1 MHTLS
6 DLDTEIAKAVE
17 DIYTPDTDDRQ
28 RFPSDLIVKADSFQ
42 EVVDEV
48 GKEIASPKQGKYA
61 ENHREHL
68 ANILLNLSRGVVTRR
83 WTIFFAD
90 STAYS
95 KGGLMHS
102 AGFTS
107 RSRTSK
113 ILETLVASEA
123 IRKVNGANYQEN
135 PHGNLYY
142 PNRELREKL
151 FPYGLESTSERS
163 FDKVLVRISNPSRGW
178 GNTDL
183 TTVDDYH
190 KMAEINEYAKAQTWA
205 CKEAITRIFTH
216 DPFTAGQLHTEFQNL
231 PARSLKIRQN
241 TLINGEPIREVDF
254 NANQLRLFLAFNK
267 LDVYGDGTDAYR
279 EIANLAR
286 VDRQTVKSFFTA
298 ALNCESYERAR
309 SGARVP
315 EKFGRDIMEAFERLY
330 PKAQIFNGER
340 PFGLVGMQLEGEIL
354 QIAMRQLRLLDVF
367 ALPIHDALAV
377 NEKNYEL
384 AKSAMEDAWH
394 HVMHPFHPTATTF
407 VG

>member
-1 MHTLS
+1 MHTTS
-6 DLDTEIAKAVE
+6 DLDTQIAKAVE
-17 DIYTPDTDDRQ
+17 DIYTPDADDRQ
-28 RFPSDLIVKADSFQ
+28 RFPSDLLVKADSFQ
-42 EVVDEV
+42 ELVDEV
-48 GKEIASPKQGKYA
+48 GKDIVSPKQSKYA
-61 ENHREHL
+61 DNHREHL
-68 ANILLNLSRGVVTRR
+68 ANILLNLSRSIVTRR
-83 WTIFFAD
+83 WTIFFGD
-90 STAYS
+90 SKTYS

-113 ILETLVASEA
+113 ILESLVASEA
-123 IRKVNGANYQEN
+123 ITRVDGAKYQDN

-151 FPYGLESTSERS
+151 FRYGLDSTSERS
-163 FDKVLVRISNPSRGW
+163 FDKALVRINKPSRGW
-178 GNTDL
+178 GNVDL

-190 KMAEINEYAKAQTWA
+190 QMEEINEYAKAQTWA
-205 CKEAITRIFTH
+205 CKEAITRIFKY
-216 DPFTAGQLHTEFQNL
+216 DPFTSGRLHTEFQNL
-231 PARSLKIRQN
+231 PARSHKIRQN
-241 TLINGEPIREVDF
+241 TLINGEPIKEVDF
-254 NANQLRLFLAFNK
+254 NANHLRMFLAFNK

-309 SGARVP
+309 SGARIP
-315 EKFGRDIMEAFERLY
+315 DKFGRDIMEAFERLY
-330 PKAQIFNGER
+330 PRAQIFNGER
-340 PFGLVGMQLEGEIL
+340 PFGLVGFQLEGEIL

-367 ALPIHDALAV
+367 ALPIHDAIAV

-394 HVMHPFHPTATTF
+394 YVMRPFHPTAKTF

>member
-1 MHTLS
+1 MHTTSQLE
-6 DLDTEIAKAVE
+6 TEIVKAVQG
-17 DIYTPDTDDRQ
+17 IYSPDTDDRQ
-28 RFPSDLIVKADSFQ
+28 RFPSDLSVKAESFQ
-42 EVVDEV
+42 EIVDEV
-48 GKEIASPKQGKYA
+48 SEEISSPRQTKYA
-61 ENHREHL
+61 ESHRADL
-68 ANILLNLSRGVVTRR
+68 ANILLNLSRSIVTRR
-83 WTIFFAD
+83 WTIFFGD
-90 STAYS
+90 SKTYS

-113 ILETLVASEA
+113 IIEALVASEA
-123 IRKVNGANYQEN
+123 ITRVDGAKYQDN
-135 PHGNLYY
+135 LHGNLYY

-151 FPYGLESTSERS
+151 FRYGLESTSEHS
-163 FDKVLVRISNPSRGW
+163 FDKVLVRINKPSRGW
-178 GNTDL
+178 GNVDL

-205 CKEAITRIFTH
+205 CKEAITRIFKY
-216 DPFTAGQLHTEFQNL
+216 DPFTSGRLHTEFQNL
-231 PARSLKIRQN
+231 PARSQKIRQN

-254 NANQLRLFLAFNK
+254 NANHLRLFLAFNK

-298 ALNCESYERAR
+298 ALNCETYERAR

-315 EKFGRDIMEAFERLY
+315 DKFGRDIMEAFERLY
-330 PKAQIFNGER
+330 PKAQIFNGDR

-354 QIAMRQLRLLDVF
+354 QIAMKQLRLLDVF
-367 ALPIHDALAV
+367 ALPIHDAIAV

-384 AKSAMEDAWH
+384 AKSAMEDAWY
-394 HVMHPFHPTATTF
+394 HVMNPFHPTAKTF

>member
-1 MHTLS
+1 MNTTS
-6 DLDTEIAKAVE
+6 DLDTEIAKAVH

-28 RFPSDLIVKADSFQ
+28 RFPADLMVKADSFQ
-42 EVVDEV
+42 DVVDEV
-48 GKEIASPKQGKYA
+48 GKDIASPKRGKYA
-61 ENHREHL
+61 ENHREAL
-68 ANILLNLSRGVVTRR
+68 ANILLNLSRSIVTRR
-83 WTIFFAD
+83 WTIFFSD
-90 STAYS
+90 SKTYS

-113 ILETLVASEA
+113 ILDALVASEA
-123 IRKVNGANYQEN
+123 VTRVDGAKYQES

-151 FPYGLESTSERS
+151 FRYGLDSTSERS
-163 FDKVLVRISNPSRGW
+163 FDKVFVRINKPSRGL
-178 GNTDL
+178 GNVDL

-190 KMAEINEYAKAQTWA
+190 KMAEINEYAKSQTWA
-205 CKEAITRIFTH
+205 CKEAITRIFKYDLLTS
-216 DPFTAGQLHTEFQNL
+216 GRLHTEFQNL
-231 PARSLKIRQN
+231 PSRSQKIRQN
-241 TLINGEPIREVDF
+241 TLINGKPIREVDF
-254 NANQLRLFLAFNK
+254 NANHLRLFLAFNK
-267 LDVYGDGTDAYR
+267 LDVYGEGHDAYR

-309 SGARVP
+309 SGARIP
-315 EKFGRDIMEAFERLY
+315 DKFGKGIMEAFERLY

-367 ALPIHDALAV
+367 AIPIHDGIAV
-377 NEKNYEL
+377 NVKNYEL

-394 HVMHPFHPTATTF
+394 HVMHPFHRTAKTF

>member
-1 MHTLS
+1 MHTTSQLE
-6 DLDTEIAKAVE
+6 TEIVKAVQGT
-17 DIYTPDTDDRQ
+17 YSPDTDDRQ
-28 RFPSDLIVKADSFQ
+28 RFPSDLSVKAESFQ
-42 EVVDEV
+42 EVVEEV
-48 GKEIASPKQGKYA
+48 GKDIASPKQGKYA

-68 ANILLNLSRGVVTRR
+68 ANILLNLSRSIVTRR
-83 WTIFFAD
+83 WTIFFGD
-90 STAYS
+90 SKAYS

-113 ILETLVASEA
+113 ILEALVASDA
-123 IRKVNGANYQEN
+123 ITRVDGAKYQDN

-151 FPYGLESTSERS
+151 FRYGLESTSEHS
-163 FDKVLVRISNPSRGW
+163 FDKVLVRINKPSRGW
-178 GNTDL
+178 GNVDL

-205 CKEAITRIFTH
+205 CKEAITRIFKY
-216 DPFTAGQLHTEFQNL
+216 DPFTCGRLHTEFQNL
-231 PARSLKIRQN
+231 PARFQKIRQN

-254 NANQLRLFLAFNK
+254 NANHLRLFLAFNK

-298 ALNCESYERAR
+298 ALNCETYERAR
-309 SGARVP
+309 SGARIP
-315 EKFGRDIMEAFERLY
+315 DKFGRDIMEAFERLY

-340 PFGLVGMQLEGEIL
+340 PFGLVGFQLEGEIL

-367 ALPIHDALAV
+367 ALPIHDAIAV

-394 HVMHPFHPTATTF
+394 HVMHPFHPTAKTF

>member
-1 MHTLS
+1 MHTTS

-28 RFPSDLIVKADSFQ
+28 RFPSDLVFRADSFQ

-48 GKEIASPKQGKYA
+48 GKDIALPNHGKYA

-68 ANILLNLSRGVVTRR
+68 ANILLNLSRSTVTRR
-83 WTIFFAD
+83 WTIFFGD
-90 STAYS
+90 SKAYS

-113 ILETLVASEA
+113 IIEALVASEA
-123 IRKVNGANYQEN
+123 ITRVDGAKYQDN

-151 FPYGLESTSERS
+151 FRYGLESTSEHS
-163 FDKVLVRISNPSRGW
+163 FDKVLVRINKPSRGW
-178 GNTDL
+178 GNVDL

-205 CKEAITRIFTH
+205 CKEAITRIFKY
-216 DPFTAGQLHTEFQNL
+216 DPFTSGRLHTEFQNL
-231 PARSLKIRQN
+231 PARSQKIRQN

-254 NANQLRLFLAFNK
+254 NANHLRLFLAFNK

-298 ALNCESYERAR
+298 ALNCETYERAR

-315 EKFGRDIMEAFERLY
+315 DKFGRDIMEAFERLY

-367 ALPIHDALAV
+367 ALPIHDAIAV
-377 NEKNYEL
+377 NVKNYEL

-394 HVMHPFHPTATTF
+394 HVMHPFHPTAKTF